1 MSCNFCHWWEQ
12 PQDSDGYTS
21 WLSKTG
27 TCSRYPSSIE
37 TDFDHFCGEFFLG
50 RETANGRSKILKIEE
65 ARYRW
70 ALSCQREEKA
80 KIKAQK
86 RVKVLNAKIRE
97 LKSQNK
103 GS

>member
-1 MSCNFCHWWEQ
+1 M
-12 PQDSDGYTS
+12 
-21 WLSKTG
+21 
-27 TCSRYPSSIE
+27 
-37 TDFDHFCGEFFLG
+37 G
-50 RETANGRSKILKIEE
+50 RETANGRSKILKIAE
-65 ARYRW
+65 ARYNW
-70 ALSCQREEKA
+70 AHSCQLEEKA